1 MATTAQGQYLW
12 TKTTIKYT
20 SGSDSISYSVAA
32 HGTTGAQGNPGVDAI
47 LISITASNGNIFKNN
62 SGSTILT
69 AHVYKAGAE
78 VTGSALTALGTIKWY
93 KDGGS
98 SAVGTGATLTV
109 NASDV
114 SSKAV
119 YEARLEG

>member
-1 MATTAQGQYLW
+1 MAIVDGELSLQEGFKVDLYQLSLSGQWERRL
-12 TKTTIKYT
+12 
-20 SGSDSISYSVAA
+20 VCALA
-32 HGTTGAQGNPGVDAI
+32 NLAGADAI
-47 LISITASNGNIFKNN
+47 TMAITTNNGNIFKN
-62 SGSTILT
+62 STGSTVLT

-78 VTGSALTALGTIKWY
+78 VTGSALTALGSIKWY

-98 SAVGTGATLTV
+98 TAVGTGATLTV

-119 YEARLEG
+119 YTAQLEVS